1 KFYIQQVAGRALQQ
15 GYFYFFHVKVP
26 LFSWAGKISN
36 SLRFELLT
44 SFFYRPHQSKQ
55 GGPRLS
61 KQ

>member
-1 KFYIQQVAGRALQQ
+1 MQQ

-36 SLRFELLT
+36 SLRLELLT

-55 GGPRLS
+55 PGRDCQS
-61 KQ
+61 NK